1 MSAANAFALTA
12 TASGALAASGA
23 FTFATAAA
31 ALAACRQRLQRG
43 GATLDL
49 AGVSTA
55 DSAGLAVLLA
65 LAGDA
70 QRCDGVLRIVNAPEN
85 LRALAQLVEV
95 DRLLGLA

>member
-1 MSAANAFALTA
+1 VNTANAFALTA
-12 TASGALAASGA
+12 AAPDTLVASGA

-31 ALAACRQRLQRG
+31 ALAECRTRLQRG
-43 GATLDL
+43 EATLDL
-49 AGVSTA
+49 TGVAQA

-70 QRCDGVLRIVNAPEN
+70 RRRGEVLRIVNVPEN
-85 LRALAQLVEV
+85 LRALAQLAEV